1 MIWLCVLHNILPDLW
16 VFMELEKSDLE
27 TWIGLY
33 FCFLFFFHVTTWSFV
48 SSFRVFPLHFQLF
61 FFSSSRELAFLNV
74 RVKCFSAGVRVS
86 YI

>member
-61 FFSSSRELAFLNV
+61 FFF
-74 RVKCFSAGVRVS
+74 FS
-86 YI
+86 